1 MSTCTAEIWI
11 FFIYFLKKHFLS
23 REKYRVM
30 SVRSLITSNEQYL
43 RYQKNVIKVYLKI
56 TIYDVDDLFF
66 VYIGNQNL
74 LSKHDMWQSLL
85 QFYKENNC
93 VVNES
98 DWP

>member
-1 MSTCTAEIWI
+1 
-11 FFIYFLKKHFLS
+11 
-23 REKYRVM
+23 M

-74 LSKHDMWQSLL
+74 LSKHAMWQSLL
-85 QFYKENNC
+85 QFYKENKC

-98 DWP
+98 DWPWSMHLTENLMLFTAKADYI

>member
-1 MSTCTAEIWI
+1 
-11 FFIYFLKKHFLS
+11 
-23 REKYRVM
+23 M

-85 QFYKENNC
+85 QFYEENKC

-98 DWP
+98 DWPWSMHLTENLMLFTAKADYIHITFI

>member
-1 MSTCTAEIWI
+1 
-11 FFIYFLKKHFLS
+11 
-23 REKYRVM
+23 M

-74 LSKHDMWQSLL
+74 LSKHAMWQSLL
-85 QFYKENNC
+85 QFYKENKC

-98 DWP
+98 DWPWSMHLRENLMLFTAKADYIQITFI

>member
-1 MSTCTAEIWI
+1 M
-11 FFIYFLKKHFLS
+11 
-23 REKYRVM
+23 M

-85 QFYKENNC
+85 QFYKENKC

>member
-1 MSTCTAEIWI
+1 
-11 FFIYFLKKHFLS
+11 
-23 REKYRVM
+23 M

-74 LSKHDMWQSLL
+74 LSKHAMWQSLL
-85 QFYKENNC
+85 QFYEENNC

-98 DWP
+98 DWPWSMHLTENLMLFTAKADYI

>member
-1 MSTCTAEIWI
+1 
-11 FFIYFLKKHFLS
+11 
-23 REKYRVM
+23 M

-74 LSKHDMWQSLL
+74 LSKHAMWQSLL
-85 QFYKENNC
+85 QFYKENKC

-98 DWP
+98 DWPWSMHLTENLMLFTAKANYI

>member
-1 MSTCTAEIWI
+1 
-11 FFIYFLKKHFLS
+11 
-23 REKYRVM
+23 M

-43 RYQKNVIKVYLKI
+43 RYQKNVIIVYLKI

-98 DWP
+98 DWPWSMHLTENLMLFTAKADYIQITYI